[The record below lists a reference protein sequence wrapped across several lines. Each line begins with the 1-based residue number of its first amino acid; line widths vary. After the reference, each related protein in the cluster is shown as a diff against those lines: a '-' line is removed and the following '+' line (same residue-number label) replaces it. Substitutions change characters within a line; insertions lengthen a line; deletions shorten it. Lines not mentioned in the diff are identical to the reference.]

1 MNIALLTAA
10 GIGSRMNQ
18 DVPKQFIH
26 VNNKPLIIYT
36 LEAFE
41 KHPNI
46 DSIIVVTLP
55 SWIDVLRA
63 YAKQFNITKLKWIVP
78 GGKDGQ
84 ESIYNGLVELK
95 KHCRED
101 DVVMI
106 HDGNRCM
113 VSSEIISANLATFK
127 KYGDAVTAIPTVEVV
142 FDSEDGNSSK
152 NALDR
157 DRLWRTQTPHTYT
170 LKKLLWAHQE
180 AAKRKLKR
188 TAATCE
194 LMALLD
200 EDVHFS
206 KGSEENLKITTVDD
220 MKIFKALLSVKQ
232 EEWLK

>member
-55 SWIDVLRA
+55 SWIDVLKA

-84 ESIYNGLVELK
+84 ESIYNGLVELQ
-95 KHCRED
+95 KHCSED

-113 VSSEIISANLATFK
+113 VSSEIISSNLATFK

-142 FDSEDGNSSK
+142 FDSDDGSSSK
-152 NALDR
+152 SALDR

-220 MKIFKALLSVKQ
+220 IKIFKALLSVKQ

>member
-10 GIGSRMNQ
+10 GVGSRMGQ

-26 VNNKPLIIYT
+26 IKNKPLIIYT
-36 LEAFE
+36 LEAFQ

-46 DSIIVVTLP
+46 DAIIVVTLP

-84 ESIYNGLVELK
+84 ESIFNGISELK
-95 KHCRED
+95 KHCSDD
-101 DVVMI
+101 DVIMV
-106 HDGNRCM
+106 HDGNRCL

-127 KYGDAVTAIPTVEVV
+127 KYGDAVTAIPVVEVV
-142 FDSEDGNSSK
+142 FDSDSGENSREV
-152 NALDR
+152 LDR

-170 LKKLLWAHQE
+170 LGKLYWAHEE
-180 AAKRKLKR
+180 AKKRKLKR

-194 LMALLD
+194 LMSLLGNT
-200 EDVHFS
+200 VHFS
-206 KGSEENLKITTVDD
+206 KGSEENLKITTVEDI
-220 MKIFKALLSVKQ
+220 KIFTALLNVKK
-232 EEWLK
+232 EDWLK

>member
-55 SWIDVLRA
+55 SWIDVLKA

-84 ESIYNGLVELK
+84 ESIYNGLVELQ
-95 KHCRED
+95 KHCSED

-180 AAKRKLKR
+180 AAKLKLKR

>member
-10 GIGSRMNQ
+10 GVGSRMKQ

-46 DSIIVVTLP
+46 DAIIVVTLP

-84 ESIYNGLVELK
+84 ESIYNGLVELQ
-95 KHCRED
+95 KHCSED

-113 VSSEIISANLATFK
+113 VSSEIISSNLATFK

-142 FDSEDGNSSK
+142 FDSDDGSSSK
-152 NALDR
+152 SALDR